1 MKKITALFVLTLL
14 TLSSCKTKQNQASAS
29 ESPLKGTKWMLV
41 EMMGKPITSSQDGKN
56 IYVYLDANEN
66 RINGNSGC
74 NGFGGNYELT
84 EGNRIAF
91 SKMMG
96 TMMACADME
105 TETQFLKLM
114 QTVDNYNLNG
124 NSLQLN
130 KARMAPLLKF
140 EAEKK

>member
-1 MKKITALFVLTLL
+1 MKKTFTLL
-14 TLSSCKTKQNQASAS
+14 VVTLLLLSSCKTKHNQQSTT
-29 ESPLKGTKWMLV
+29 ESPLKGTKWILV
-41 EMMGKPITSSQDGKN
+41 EMMGKPITTSQDGKN
-56 IYVYLDANEN
+56 IYVYLDTKEN

-84 EGNRIAF
+84 DGNRIAF

>member
-1 MKKITALFVLTLL
+1 MKKITALLILTLL
-14 TLSSCKTKQNQASAS
+14 TLSGCKTKQNRESTT
-29 ESPLKGTKWMLV
+29 ESPLKGTKWILV
-41 EMMGKPITSSQDGKN
+41 EMMGKPITPAQNGKN

-66 RINGNSGC
+66 RINGHSGC
-74 NGFGGNYELT
+74 NGFGGSYELS
-84 EGNRIAF
+84 EGNRITF

-96 TMMACADME
+96 TMMACTDME

-114 QTVDNYNLNG
+114 QTVDNYNLNE
-124 NSLQLN
+124 NKLQLN

>member
-1 MKKITALFVLTLL
+1 MKKTFTLL
-14 TLSSCKTKQNQASAS
+14 VVTLLLLLSCKTKQNQQSTT
-29 ESPLKGTKWMLV
+29 ESPLKGTKWILV
-41 EMMGKPITSSQDGKN
+41 EMMGKPISPSQDRKN
-56 IYVYLDANEN
+56 IYVYLDANES
-66 RINGNSGC
+66 RINGYSGC
-74 NGFGGNYELT
+74 NGFGGSYELQ
-84 EGNRIAF
+84 EGNRITF

-114 QTVDNYNLNG
+114 QTVDNYTLNG
-124 NSLQLN
+124 NNLQLN

>member
-1 MKKITALFVLTLL
+1 MKKITALLVLTLL
-14 TLSSCKTKQNQASAS
+14 TLSGCKTKLNQQSAT
-29 ESPLKGTKWMLV
+29 ESPLKGTKWILV
-41 EMMGKPITSSQDGKN
+41 EMMGKPIPSSQNGKD
-56 IYVYLDANEN
+56 IYVYLDTNED
-66 RINGNSGC
+66 RINGHSGC

-84 EGNRIAF
+84 DGNRIAF

-130 KARMAPLLKF
+130 RARMAPLLKF